1 MLKDRY
7 RTKTY
12 QAGLKM
18 ILYVS
23 VRELF
28 KCDIYFLHSL
38 DKGLYC
44 EIKTSKELNNE
55 DIEKIRLHMQ
65 EIISKNEKINKKI
78 ISKKDAYDFYLKIN
92 EKEKASLIQILN
104 IAAIPIYELHGYYNN
119 FLDMMPEY
127 TGDINKFNLTFID
140 NKGLVLSF
148 PITDDDNIPPYTDQE
163 LILKSFK
170 DYRLWCAS
178 HKTNYISGLNDIISQ
193 SKIKEF
199 IKMNDIMINNQIYNI
214 ANNIVAEKKK
224 IVILGGPSS
233 SGKTTSTRKLSLY
246 LHALGANPIVLS
258 VDDYFKEREDT
269 PRLPNGKFDFE
280 SVDAIDLVLFNTQ
293 LQEMMSGKTVKI
305 PTFNFETGK
314 KEYSDK
320 KTITIKENDIILIE
334 GLHFLNEE
342 LSKNVPRKD
351 KYKIY
356 ISPFMPLS
364 FDRHNHISTIDI
376 RLLRR
381 IVRDNRTRGSN
392 VLKTLESWEDVR
404 NGETKYVFPYT
415 NEADII
421 LNTAYVYEIGILK
434 VYAEPLLHS
443 VPIDSKYYRDA
454 RRLIGGLQMFFP
466 IPSEYISDDNIL
478 REFIGESYF
487 E

>member
-7 RTKTY
+7 EVKKY

-28 KCDIYFLHSL
+28 ACDIFFLHSI

-44 EIKTSKELNNE
+44 EIKTNKEITRE
-55 DIEKIRLHMQ
+55 DVVKIKNHMQ
-65 EIISKNEKINKKI
+65 EIINKNEKINKKI
-78 ISKKDAYDFYLKIN
+78 ISKKDAYDFYAKIN
-92 EKEKASLIQILN
+92 EFEKASNIQNLN
-104 IAAIPIYELHGYYNN
+104 INAIPINELHGYYNS

-127 TGDINKFNLTFID
+127 TGELNKFDLTYIGD
-140 NKGLVLSF
+140 NGIVLSF
-148 PITDDDNIPPYTDQE
+148 PITDDNIVEPYTSQE
-163 LILKSFK
+163 LVLKSFK
-170 DYRLWCAS
+170 EYRNWCNN
-178 HKTNYISGLNDIISQ
+178 HKTTYISELNNIIAK

-199 IKMNDIMINNQIYNI
+199 IKMNDIMIDNEMFSI
-214 ANNIVAEKKK
+214 AYKIVNSKKK
-224 IVILGGPSS
+224 FVILGGPSS

-246 LHALGANPIVLS
+246 LRALGFNPIVLS
-258 VDDYFKEREDT
+258 TDDYFKERDET
-269 PRLPNGKFDFE
+269 PRLPDGKYDFE
-280 SVDAIDLVLFNTQ
+280 SVDALDLNLFNKQ
-293 LQEMMSGKTVKI
+293 LQDMMSGKIVKI
-305 PTFNFETGK
+305 PTFNFVTGK

-320 KTITIKENDIILIE
+320 KTVTIKENDIVLIE

-351 KYKIY
+351 KLKIY
-356 ISPFMPLS
+356 ISPFMPIA

-381 IVRDNRTRGSN
+381 IVRDNRTRGFD
-392 VLKTLESWEDVR
+392 VIKTLENWDSVR

-415 NEADII
+415 KEADII
-421 LNTAYVYEIGILK
+421 LNTAHVYEIGILK

-443 VPIDSKYYRDA
+443 VPIDSKYYKEA
-454 RRLIGGLQMFFP
+454 RRLIGELQMFFP
-466 IPSEYISDDNIL
+466 IPSEYLSDDNIL
-478 REFIGESYF
+478 REFIGDSYF

>member
-1 MLKDRY
+1 MLLDRY
-7 RTKTY
+7 KIKTY

-23 VRELF
+23 VKELF
-28 KCDIYFLHSL
+28 NCDVYFLHSL

-44 EIKTSKELNNE
+44 EIKSSKELNRE
-55 DIEKIRLHMQ
+55 DIEKISIRMK
-65 EIISKNEKINKKI
+65 EIINKNERINKKI
-78 ISKKDAYDFYLKIN
+78 ISKKEAYDFYIKNN
-92 EKEKASLIQILN
+92 EKEKANNIQNLN
-104 IAAIPIYELHGYYNN
+104 ISSMPIHELHGYYNT
-119 FLDMMPEY
+119 FLDMMPDY
-127 TGDINKFNLTFID
+127 TGEVNKFNLTFIG
-140 NKGLVLSF
+140 NNGIVLSF
-148 PITDDDNIPPYTDQE
+148 PITDDDNIAPYTDQE

-170 DYRLWCAS
+170 NYRFWCT
-178 HKTNYISGLNDIISQ
+178 KQRTNYISGLNSIVAQ

-199 IKMNDIMINNQIYNI
+199 IKMNDIMIDNEIYSIAYNI
-214 ANNIVAEKKK
+214 IKNKKK

-293 LQEMMSGKTVKI
+293 LQELMSGKTVKI

-314 KEYSDK
+314 KEYSVK
-320 KTITIKENDIILIE
+320 KTITINENDILLIE

-364 FDRHNHISTIDI
+364 LDRHNHISTIDI

-415 NEADII
+415 KEADVI

-443 VPIDSKYYRDA
+443 VPIDSKYYREA
-454 RRLIGGLQMFFP
+454 RRLIGVLQMFFP
-466 IPSEYISDDNIL
+466 IPSEYLSDDNIL

-487 E
+487 A